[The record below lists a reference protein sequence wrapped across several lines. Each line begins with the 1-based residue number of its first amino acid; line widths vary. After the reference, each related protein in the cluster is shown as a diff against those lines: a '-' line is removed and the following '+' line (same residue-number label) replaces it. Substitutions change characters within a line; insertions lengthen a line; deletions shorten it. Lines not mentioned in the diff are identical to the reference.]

1 MNVDDD
7 KTLCLYLINK
17 MLWNPKMLFL
27 GGLTSWT
34 AFLVISRSMKVLPFE
49 CVMSSRRPKKP
60 KPGSKGQNQ
69 GKIKEKDSRAIN
81 VTCLADKQYKCGSGR
96 KTIQM
101 W

>member
-1 MNVDDD
+1 MNADDD
-7 KTLCLYLINK
+7 KTLRLYLINK

-60 KPGSKGQNQ
+60 NQ
-69 GKIKEKDSRAIN
+69 AVKAKIRH
-81 VTCLADKQYKCGSGR
+81 
-96 KTIQM
+96 M
-101 W
+101 